1 MKNYL
6 TIIALC
12 AVSISAFAQMNNRPG
27 GKGYTSIKAG
37 DLARHLHVIA
47 SDSMEGR
54 ETSMPG
60 QKRAARYIADHFKL
74 LGLKPVGDN
83 GTFFQHF
90 DVILTAV
97 DPAGSF
103 LTIDNTKHAWG
114 DEYFTTSQ
122 VESTFT
128 SNAVFLGYA
137 DSRIDASYNDRI
149 SGRIAIS
156 LLGTREQLS
165 DTSARARMMR
175 MFTLRRDDGIFG
187 QLIIADADGPQS
199 FGFLS
204 ERFAGMM
211 RGNMSRADVPP
222 SGRRRG
228 QSGVRAYISSSIGE
242 ALLSRVGAS
251 LSDIRERAARD
262 SVFTPVFL
270 DDVTITI
277 ANAVSK
283 EVRQTENVLGYLE
296 GSDPKLKEEIVAL
309 TAHYD
314 HDGIRSD
321 GTIFYGA
328 DDDGSGTVTILE
340 LAEAFTLNEEAPSRS
355 MLFMTVSGEEKGLLG
370 SGFYADHPVFPLEK
384 TTANLNID
392 MIGRIGS
399 AYMPANDS
407 MYVYVIGSD
416 KISTDLDRLLRQAND
431 ETVKLKLDYT
441 YNDNNDPNRFY
452 YRSDHYNF
460 AKNGVPVVFFFTGT
474 HPDYHR
480 PTDTP
485 DKILYERMALIGR
498 LVYSTA
504 WKVATLPEGLA
515 KDVSLSK

>member
-1 MKNYL
+1 
-6 TIIALC
+6 
-12 AVSISAFAQMNNRPG
+12 
-27 GKGYTSIKAG
+27 
-37 DLARHLHVIA
+37 
-47 SDSMEGR
+47 
-54 ETSMPG
+54 
-60 QKRAARYIADHFKL
+60 
-74 LGLKPVGDN
+74 
-83 GTFFQHF
+83 
-90 DVILTAV
+90 
-97 DPAGSF
+97 
-103 LTIDNTKHAWG
+103 
-114 DEYFTTSQ
+114 
-122 VESTFT
+122 
-128 SNAVFLGYA
+128 
-137 DSRIDASYNDRI
+137 
-149 SGRIAIS
+149 
-156 LLGTREQLS
+156 
-165 DTSARARMMR
+165 
-175 MFTLRRDDGIFG
+175 
-187 QLIIADADGPQS
+187 
-199 FGFLS
+199 
-204 ERFAGMM
+204 
-211 RGNMSRADVPP
+211 
-222 SGRRRG
+222 
-228 QSGVRAYISSSIGE
+228 
-242 ALLSRVGAS
+242 
-251 LSDIRERAARD
+251 
-262 SVFTPVFL
+262 
-270 DDVTITI
+270 
-277 ANAVSK
+277 
-283 EVRQTENVLGYLE
+283 
-296 GSDPKLKEEIVAL
+296 
-309 TAHYD
+309 
-314 HDGIRSD
+314 
-321 GTIFYGA
+321 
-328 DDDGSGTVTILE
+328 
-340 LAEAFTLNEEAPSRS
+340 